1 MESMSFKFKTLRKA
15 ALLSAVTL
23 LIGFTAGTVA
33 FAYDHSAVPLRDAAG
48 KYIADISSANLTNA
62 YSSKETCGACHDY
75 DAIEQ
80 HSYHTQLASNEYYGW
95 DPMNPDGDV
104 WEAGAGPQGKSWVQ
118 GQGHVGA
125 W

>member
-1 MESMSFKFKTLRKA
+1 MESMSFNLKTLRIA
-15 ALLSAVTL
+15 TTLSMATL
-23 LIGFTAGTVA
+23 LVGFVFGSVA
-33 FAYDHSAVPLRDAAG
+33 FAAYDHSAVPLL
-48 KYIADISSANLTNA
+48 KADGTSVDLTSDDNA

-75 DAIEQ
+75 DSIEQ